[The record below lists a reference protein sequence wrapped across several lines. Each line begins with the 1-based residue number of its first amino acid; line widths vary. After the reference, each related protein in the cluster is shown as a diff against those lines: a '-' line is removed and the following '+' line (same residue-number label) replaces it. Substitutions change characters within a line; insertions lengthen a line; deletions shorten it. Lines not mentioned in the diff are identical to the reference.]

1 MTAET
6 DREDEGAG
14 GETEARMTEPIE
26 AYGRGSL
33 WLEEWRRSGG
43 FSGRLEGRGEIKA
56 GRRTGRCSRSDWV
69 QSDWVALGA
78 GLTWVQAWVSA
89 AGAVDF

>member
-26 AYGRGSL
+26 ACGRGACG
-33 WLEEWRRSGG
+33 WRSGG
-43 FSGRLEGRGEIKA
+43 GVEGFRGGWRE
-56 GRRTGRCSRSDWV
+56 R
-69 QSDWVALGA
+69 
-78 GLTWVQAWVSA
+78 
-89 AGAVDF
+89 